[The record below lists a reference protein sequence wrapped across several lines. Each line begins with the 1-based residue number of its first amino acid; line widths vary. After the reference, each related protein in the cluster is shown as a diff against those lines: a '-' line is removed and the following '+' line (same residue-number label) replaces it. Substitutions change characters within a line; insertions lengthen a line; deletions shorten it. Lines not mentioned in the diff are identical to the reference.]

1 MDVTVA
7 CRDLNELHPKLKS
20 LAQKL
25 IEECTKQ
32 NIPII
37 VTETYRSVARQDYL
51 YAQGRTRSGSVV
63 TNAKGSDMSSY
74 HQWRLAFDVCVN
86 IRGKEYDAI
95 LLGKI
100 GKIGQS
106 IGLEWGGGWSGFK
119 DTPHF
124 QYTFGLMI
132 QDLKLGKKPPIYQA
146 PANISKPIATPTP
159 TALPKSIPTK
169 TYEVSVAELNIKIN
183 GKATKVQTV
192 NIEGTNYIRLR
203 DINNEKIKV
212 DFVEGMPTIDTK

>member
-63 TNAKGSDMSSY
+63 TNAKGSDMSS
-74 HQWRLAFDVCVN
+74 
-86 IRGKEYDAI
+86 
-95 LLGKI
+95 
-100 GKIGQS
+100 
-106 IGLEWGGGWSGFK
+106 
-119 DTPHF
+119 
-124 QYTFGLMI
+124 
-132 QDLKLGKKPPIYQA
+132 
-146 PANISKPIATPTP
+146 
-159 TALPKSIPTK
+159 
-169 TYEVSVAELNIKIN
+169 
-183 GKATKVQTV
+183 
-192 NIEGTNYIRLR
+192 
-203 DINNEKIKV
+203 
-212 DFVEGMPTIDTK
+212 